1 MGTVTSVVAG
11 TDLMTLEIGGAS
23 AVLSD
28 AHLGDSI
35 AVDGTCLTVT
45 SFTSDTFQAEVS
57 PETLRRTTLGSLK
70 PSSLV
75 NLERSALWGKTRV
88 GGHAVQG
95 HVDGT
100 AAITSITD
108 DGAARTFRFAP
119 ANKGLL
125 GNVVEKGYIAVDG
138 TSLTVV
144 AVGEDWF
151 EVMLVPY
158 TQQKIATARKLV
170 GDNVNIEVDA
180 GAKYVE
186 KLVKAYLGAEEGS
199 GGLLER
205 LVERV
210 VERKVAEMMKR

>member
-1 MGTVTSVVAG
+1 
-11 TDLMTLEIGGAS
+11 MTLEIGGAS

-28 AHLGDSI
+28 VHLGDSI

-45 SFTSDTFQAEVS
+45 SFTPDTFQAEVS

-70 PSSLV
+70 PASLV

-125 GNVVEKGYIAVDG
+125 ANVVEKGYVAVDG

-144 AVGEDWF
+144 AVGGDWF
-151 EVMLVPY
+151 DVMLVPY

-186 KLVKAYLGAEEGS
+186 VCIPHPPPPGMALYPVADEAGYGYGS
-199 GGLLER
+199 L
-205 LVERV
+205 
-210 VERKVAEMMKR
+210 